1 MKIWIDWSES
11 NSWNYFYIFKIYWS
25 LAGGP
30 TLIVRTAKQQYPIHT
45 CICGLRSFILH
56 IPCTFMSY
64 RNRGRRDRMVVGFTT
79 IYAISVYH
87 HKRCEFKFCSGKV
100 YSIQHYVTQFV
111 SDLRQVGSFLW
122 VLVFSAESCVK
133 HYNHN
138 PLTERQGT
146 SWLHFYIVVR
156 FTSNNLQCV
165 PNTTNVFVSFLL
177 KVTFSFCEFDCN
189 LLKVTFS
196 FCGVLC
202 Q

>member
-1 MKIWIDWSES
+1 M
-11 NSWNYFYIFKIYWS
+11 
-25 LAGGP
+25 
-30 TLIVRTAKQQYPIHT
+30 RTAKQQYPIHT

-100 YSIQHYVTQFV
+100 YSIQHYVTKFV

-165 PNTTNVFVSFLL
+165 PNTTNVFVSLIAICWRWLSVFVVFSAN
-177 KVTFSFCEFDCN
+177 KTEVTTIYSQICIKDI
-189 LLKVTFS
+189 
-196 FCGVLC
+196 
-202 Q
+202 